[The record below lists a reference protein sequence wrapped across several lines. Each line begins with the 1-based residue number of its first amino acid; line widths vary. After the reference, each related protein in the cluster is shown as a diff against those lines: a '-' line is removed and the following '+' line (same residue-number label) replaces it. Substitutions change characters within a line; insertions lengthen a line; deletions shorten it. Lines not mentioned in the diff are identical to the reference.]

1 MNLWTLHR
9 RRWLAVSGM
18 ILAWFG
24 SLPIDMKLLW
34 VITFMVWWNIPV
46 LMGVVSSR
54 TAVPPVLGSEDSL
67 NGLMSKKK
75 LVWIIYYCLCGHQV
89 SSLVDHLWMILDWR
103 VIESPKW
110 CPSPP
115 AELQRPGKSMILLHI
130 YKSEYKFREFF
141 LYISKSDYSRY
152 LTIHIHLQMCDYSTS
167 FIDFFFF
174 LDQVGRFPP
183 YSLCLV
189 YFRIVRLM
197 GLVNQACK
205 RPLRPKTASKRKKP
219 RIKDL
224 LYAPKPDSQR

>member
-9 RRWLAVSGM
+9 RRWLAVGGM

-103 VIESPKW
+103 VIEDNHQSDV
-110 CPSPP
+110 P
-115 AELQRPGKSMILLHI
+115 ALQLSSRDLENQWSFCTFTNQNINL
-130 YKSEYKFREFF
+130 ENFF
-141 LYISKSDYSRY
+141 Y
-152 LTIHIHLQMCDYSTS
+152 T
-167 FIDFFFF
+167 F
-174 LDQVGRFPP
+174 LN
-183 YSLCLV
+183 L
-189 YFRIVRLM
+189 I
-197 GLVNQACK
+197 
-205 RPLRPKTASKRKKP
+205 TAD
-219 RIKDL
+219 I
-224 LYAPKPDSQR
+224 